1 MHAGP
6 VFVGRQREL
15 AELRAGLED
24 AVGGRGRFFLV
35 VGEAGIGKTRLAEE
49 LAREAAERGGVA
61 LWGRCWEGEG
71 APPYWPWVQVI
82 RALLQGVP
90 AEELRPAVGAG
101 APYLV
106 PLVPEL
112 GERFRDLPALSTSPR
127 SEHARFYLFDAV
139 ATLLRSAAQRTPL
152 VLVLDDLQWADAPSL
167 LLLQFLAH
175 ELRDVRILLL
185 GTYREVEVRQA
196 PAVAEILGALGRDG
210 HHVPLRGLGE
220 EEVRRFLE
228 ETIGRSPAP
237 VLVRAVHR
245 ETEGN
250 PFFVDEIVRLL
261 VAERALERHEDPSPG
276 RFPVPQGV
284 REAIRRRLAPLPPP
298 SREALTL
305 ASVVGRE
312 FDLAILHR
320 ACGLDPEA
328 LLETLGPALA
338 REIVVREPGGV
349 GRYRFAHALIRETL
363 YEELG
368 PAERIRLHGQIGEVL
383 EEVHRTDPTPHLT
396 ALAHHFLEAA
406 PARGADKALV
416 YSTRAGRHAAASLA
430 YEAAAAHF
438 QSALEVLG
446 LARPGDERERCEL
459 LLARG
464 DVQWKSGDGRGA
476 RETFQ
481 QAAEIARRI
490 GDAPLL
496 ARSALGFAGEGS
508 RLLWVRS
515 EVVDQPR
522 IELLEEALHRLG
534 DGDPG
539 LRAQLLARLAINLY
553 WAPEPER
560 VVALSEE
567 AVRLARQL
575 GDPRLLAAVLRA
587 RWIALWRPE
596 GAAERLAI
604 ADEIL
609 HLGERTGDRELALL
623 GHRFRIVGFLEHGDV
638 VATDREIEAWAQIAG
653 ELRQPLYLTDLAMW
667 RATRAIMDGRFA
679 DGEEQAQR
687 AVELGQREPDVQ
699 PILRH
704 EIQTF
709 LLHFHKGCLD
719 QLVGRSQPRTGVPAT
734 MFQRCARAFVW
745 SETGR
750 QAEAR
755 RELSALAKEGF
766 PLPRD
771 GAWVVSMSLLSAVA
785 AELNDRTSAAQ
796 LYELLMPYAGR
807 VGIFAAGLACWGS
820 VSYHLGLLASTL
832 GRVADAIRHYEDAA
846 TVHERMGAR
855 PFLAWTQLAHARLL
869 LTRDA
874 GARRGEAAALLT
886 SALATA
892 RELGMDGLVA
902 KVRRLGL
909 DAAPTAGAQEPA
921 DGEAVFRNEG
931 DVWTVIYAGT
941 SVRLKHSKGLGD
953 IAILLAN
960 RGRDIHVADLIA
972 ASAGAPPDPRST
984 PAADLVAQGLRVS
997 RGASGDAVLDHRARA
1012 DYRER
1017 LAGLHREL
1025 EDAERCN
1032 DEGRVARARAEFDFI
1047 AGELASAFGLGGRG
1061 RRAGS
1066 PIERARKAVASRIR
1080 FSLAHIARVHPALAS
1095 HLRRYIRTGTV
1106 CSYVVPDEPVRW
1118 RV

>member
-298 SREALTL
+298 AREALAL

-972 ASAGAPPDPRST
+972 ASAGAPPDPRGT

>member
-298 SREALTL
+298 AREALAL

-459 LLARG
+459 LLSRG

>member
-1 MHAGP
+1 
-6 VFVGRQREL
+6 
-15 AELRAGLED
+15 
-24 AVGGRGRFFLV
+24 
-35 VGEAGIGKTRLAEE
+35 
-49 LAREAAERGGVA
+49 
-61 LWGRCWEGEG
+61 
-71 APPYWPWVQVI
+71 
-82 RALLQGVP
+82 
-90 AEELRPAVGAG
+90 
-101 APYLV
+101 
-106 PLVPEL
+106 
-112 GERFRDLPALSTSPR
+112 
-127 SEHARFYLFDAV
+127 
-139 ATLLRSAAQRTPL
+139 
-152 VLVLDDLQWADAPSL
+152 
-167 LLLQFLAH
+167 
-175 ELRDVRILLL
+175 
-185 GTYREVEVRQA
+185 
-196 PAVAEILGALGRDG
+196 
-210 HHVPLRGLGE
+210 
-220 EEVRRFLE
+220 
-228 ETIGRSPAP
+228 
-237 VLVRAVHR
+237 
-245 ETEGN
+245 
-250 PFFVDEIVRLL
+250 
-261 VAERALERHEDPSPG
+261 
-276 RFPVPQGV
+276 
-284 REAIRRRLAPLPPP
+284 
-298 SREALTL
+298 
-305 ASVVGRE
+305 
-312 FDLAILHR
+312 
-320 ACGLDPEA
+320 
-328 LLETLGPALA
+328 
-338 REIVVREPGGV
+338 
-349 GRYRFAHALIRETL
+349 
-363 YEELG
+363 
-368 PAERIRLHGQIGEVL
+368 
-383 EEVHRTDPTPHLT
+383 
-396 ALAHHFLEAA
+396 
-406 PARGADKALV
+406 
-416 YSTRAGRHAAASLA
+416 
-430 YEAAAAHF
+430 
-438 QSALEVLG
+438 
-446 LARPGDERERCEL
+446 
-459 LLARG
+459 
-464 DVQWKSGDGRGA
+464 
-476 RETFQ
+476 
-481 QAAEIARRI
+481 EIARRI

-539 LRAQLLARLAINLY
+539 RRAQLLARLAINLY

-667 RATRAIMDGRFA
+667 RATCAIMDGRFA

-771 GAWVVSMSLLSAVA
+771 GAWVVSVSLLSAVA
-785 AELNDRTSAAQ
+785 A
-796 LYELLMPYAGR
+796 
-807 VGIFAAGLACWGS
+807 
-820 VSYHLGLLASTL
+820 
-832 GRVADAIRHYEDAA
+832 
-846 TVHERMGAR
+846 
-855 PFLAWTQLAHARLL
+855 
-869 LTRDA
+869 
-874 GARRGEAAALLT
+874 AALRT

-960 RGRDIHVADLIA
+960 RG
-972 ASAGAPPDPRST
+972 
-984 PAADLVAQGLRVS
+984 
-997 RGASGDAVLDHRARA
+997 
-1012 DYRER
+1012 
-1017 LAGLHREL
+1017 
-1025 EDAERCN
+1025 
-1032 DEGRVARARAEFDFI
+1032 
-1047 AGELASAFGLGGRG
+1047 
-1061 RRAGS
+1061 
-1066 PIERARKAVASRIR
+1066 
-1080 FSLAHIARVHPALAS
+1080 
-1095 HLRRYIRTGTV
+1095 
-1106 CSYVVPDEPVRW
+1106 
-1118 RV
+1118 

>member
-210 HHVPLRGLGE
+210 HHVQLR
-220 EEVRRFLE
+220 
-228 ETIGRSPAP
+228 
-237 VLVRAVHR
+237 
-245 ETEGN
+245 
-250 PFFVDEIVRLL
+250 
-261 VAERALERHEDPSPG
+261 
-276 RFPVPQGV
+276 
-284 REAIRRRLAPLPPP
+284 
-298 SREALTL
+298 
-305 ASVVGRE
+305 
-312 FDLAILHR
+312 
-320 ACGLDPEA
+320 GLDPEA

-446 LARPGDERERCEL
+446 LARPGDERERCKL

-496 ARSALGFAGEGS
+496 ARSAPGFAGEGS

-539 LRAQLLARLAINLY
+539 LRAQLLARLALNLY

-755 RELSALAKEGF
+755 RELSALAKEGI

-874 GARRGEAAALLT
+874 GARRGEAAA
-886 SALATA
+886 
-892 RELGMDGLVA
+892 
-902 KVRRLGL
+902 
-909 DAAPTAGAQEPA
+909 
-921 DGEAVFRNEG
+921 F
-931 DVWTVIYAGT
+931 
-941 SVRLKHSKGLGD
+941 
-953 IAILLAN
+953 
-960 RGRDIHVADLIA
+960 
-972 ASAGAPPDPRST
+972 
-984 PAADLVAQGLRVS
+984 
-997 RGASGDAVLDHRARA
+997 
-1012 DYRER
+1012 
-1017 LAGLHREL
+1017 
-1025 EDAERCN
+1025 
-1032 DEGRVARARAEFDFI
+1032 
-1047 AGELASAFGLGGRG
+1047 
-1061 RRAGS
+1061 
-1066 PIERARKAVASRIR
+1066 
-1080 FSLAHIARVHPALAS
+1080 
-1095 HLRRYIRTGTV
+1095 
-1106 CSYVVPDEPVRW
+1106 
-1118 RV
+1118 